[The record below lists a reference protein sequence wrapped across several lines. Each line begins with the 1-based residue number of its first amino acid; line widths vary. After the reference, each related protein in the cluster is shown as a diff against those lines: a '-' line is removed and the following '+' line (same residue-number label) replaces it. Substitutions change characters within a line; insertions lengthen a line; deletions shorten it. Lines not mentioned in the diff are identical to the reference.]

1 VPASRAPR
9 IHRFQ
14 QDIMP
19 KRFHTRAPIARQALT
34 GLTALLLSLASVVAQ
49 AEVTVSD
56 AWARATVPQQKA
68 GGAFMTL
75 KASTRT
81 RLVAAASP
89 VAGVTEI
96 HEMKMDGNV
105 MKMSP
110 IEALELPAGQA
121 VELRPGG
128 HHLMLMQLSKPLEAG
143 TTIPVTLT
151 FEDADGQ
158 RSTVEVEV
166 PVKPLTHGQ
175 ARGGRESGHGHG
187 HGH

>member
-1 VPASRAPR
+1 MQPR
-9 IHRFQ
+9 ITAFA
-14 QDIMP
+14 P
-19 KRFHTRAPIARQALT
+19 SPRALFSAFA
-34 GLTALLLSLASVVAQ
+34 ALLLSLAGAAAY
-49 AEVTVSD
+49 AEVTVAD

-68 GGAFMTL
+68 SGAFMTL
-75 KASTRT
+75 TASTDT
-81 RLVAAASP
+81 RLIGVSSP
-89 VAGVTEI
+89 AAGVAEI

-175 ARGGRESGHGHG
+175 ARGGRGSGHGHG